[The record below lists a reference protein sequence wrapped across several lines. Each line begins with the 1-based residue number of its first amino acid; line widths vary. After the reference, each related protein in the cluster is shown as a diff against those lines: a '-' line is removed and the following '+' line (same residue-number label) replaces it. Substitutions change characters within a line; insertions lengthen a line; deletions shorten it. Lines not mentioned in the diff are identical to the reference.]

1 MGGASLLGFLIYLIY
16 IIVRC
21 VAFGGVYSAANS
33 AVLLLLAIGGI
44 QLLCLGIIGEY
55 LARTYIQGKGRPIY
69 IAKEILKSK
78 KYSED
83 TEVKNG

>member
-1 MGGASLLGFLIYLIY
+1 MKI
-16 IIVRC
+16 
-21 VAFGGVYSAANS
+21 
-33 AVLLLLAIGGI
+33 AVIG
-44 QLLCLGIIGEY
+44 LGIIGEY

-78 KYSED
+78 KYRED